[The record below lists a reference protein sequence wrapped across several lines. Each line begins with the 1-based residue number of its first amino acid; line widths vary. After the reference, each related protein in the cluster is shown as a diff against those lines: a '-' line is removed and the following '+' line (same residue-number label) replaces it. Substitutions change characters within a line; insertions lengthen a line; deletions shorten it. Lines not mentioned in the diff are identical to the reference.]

1 MRTKR
6 KTAKKSFPKNES
18 EQNWVEW
25 RSSAFDQIVEET
37 ALVLARGKKKGPVGR
52 PTVRPSILRGR
63 RDDIATLLELEWVHV
78 GWQLHCLIRNLAKKL
93 RSPDNVRIA
102 LEPVR
107 GKHGSDRILFLLRPT
122 SIAASSNEVRA
133 TWKAFGKAHEK
144 LQTVRAAY
152 QEKVTKFKE
161 LWRAY
166 YETSE
171 RQRQQLKM
179 QVTSHLA
186 NRIRVEGEATEKERF
201 VRSLHGQQKA
211 NPELITAKTE
221 LEKCLELLRRE
232 NQMIRDLN
240 KYLAVATKHNR
251 GLIRQKVKQCL
262 ASLKLAKTELQRQ
275 TSEEQR
281 LDNLYQDQTAGFA
294 RQDFLIFSVEQR
306 GRHHPRHLANAL
318 AGLPEMGCR
327 QSYSKC
333 QKIPFQGE
341 PQQDFQVFE
350 VIDRSWG
357 KRSSRKPEGLADL
370 IKKEIEKLPKTREFF
385 GQRAP
390 NYFREYLLANETII
404 RQAIDEC
411 LRLTPRPHPGE
422 VPYIITRV
430 FLAKM
435 SPKPTSALE
444 RVLSQTAE

>member
-1 MRTKR
+1 
-6 KTAKKSFPKNES
+6 
-18 EQNWVEW
+18 
-25 RSSAFDQIVEET
+25 
-37 ALVLARGKKKGPVGR
+37 
-52 PTVRPSILRGR
+52 VRRSILRGR

-78 GWQLHCLIRNLAKKL
+78 GWQLHCLRNLAEKL
-93 RSPDNVRIA
+93 RSPEKVRIA

-122 SIAASSNEVRA
+122 LIAATSNEVRA
-133 TWKAFGKAHEK
+133 TCKAFGKAREK
-144 LQTVRAAY
+144 LQTARAAY
-152 QEKVTKFKE
+152 DKHVTKFKE

-171 RQRQQLKM
+171 RHRQQLKM
-179 QVTSHLA
+179 QVTSHIA
-186 NRIRVEGEATEKERF
+186 NRIRVEGEATEKEGLA
-201 VRSLHGQQKA
+201 RSLAGQQKA
-211 NPELITAKTE
+211 NSELIAAKTE
-221 LEKCLELLRRE
+221 LEKWHELLRRE
-232 NQMIRDLN
+232 NEIIQDLN

-251 GLIRQKVKQCL
+251 GLIRQKVRQCL
-262 ASLKLAKTELQRQ
+262 ANLKLAKTELQRQ

-281 LDNLYQDQTAGFA
+281 LDNLYQDQSAGFA
-294 RQDFLIFSVEQR
+294 RRDFLIFSVEKR
-306 GRHHPRHLANAL
+306 GKHHPRHLANAL

-333 QKIPFQGE
+333 QKIPFQRD
-341 PQQDFQVFE
+341 PQQDFKVFE
-350 VIDRSWG
+350 VIDRAWG

-370 IKKEIEKLPKTREFF
+370 IKKEIDNLPKTREFF

-390 NYFREYLLANETII
+390 NYFREYLSANETII

-411 LRLTPRPHPGE
+411 LKLTPRPHSGE
-422 VPYIITRV
+422 VPYIITRT
-430 FLAKM
+430 FLDKM